1 MSLILLLFAF
11 TFGVVLPSQNKQGS
25 LCTQH
30 VWSMQL
36 EESQQDYDE
45 EDIEM
50 SKSDYD

>member
-1 MSLILLLFAF
+1 VSLILLLFAF
-11 TFGVVLPSQNKQGS
+11 AFGVVLPSQNKQGS